1 MRRALLHG
9 IDWPQGGT
17 MRGRNT
23 AVAIIA
29 SLFALE
35 TAHADPLTIRSGW
48 VVMTS
53 GYTPMVVE
61 AKDQLKHYG
70 SSYIIDPIH
79 FQGSAPS
86 MAALASGGVDII
98 PIGYSTLLTAV
109 VNAKMDD
116 IRVVADDFQD
126 GVEGYSSVPFM
137 VRNDNLITKVEDL
150 KGHVVATNSIGGAF
164 DIGLRAMLRK
174 HRLEDKRDVTIVE
187 SDYGNMNS
195 MLLSKKVDLTIGAQ
209 PGVSDP
215 AFRATTYPLFTMRDA
230 TGGRTQVLVFAARTG
245 FLEKNRAALIDFF
258 TDMLALSRRFHDPA
272 HRPEAI
278 ALAARVTK
286 QPYERLNS
294 YLFSTSDFYSDPKGM
309 PDAGALQSGI
319 DMMVALGFA
328 KESIDVK
335 RYLDLSLVQEAAKRL
350 P

>member
-1 MRRALLHG
+1 MRQQRTAFAALIALFLAL
-9 IDWPQGGT
+9 GT
-17 MRGRNT
+17 AR
-23 AVAIIA
+23 
-29 SLFALE
+29 
-35 TAHADPLTIRSGW
+35 ADPLTIRSGW

-53 GYTPMVVE
+53 GYTPMVLE
-61 AKDQLKHYG
+61 AKDHLRHYG
-70 SSYIIDPIH
+70 HSYVLEPIH

-109 VNAKMDD
+109 TNAKMDD

-126 GVEGYSSVPFM
+126 GIEGYASVPFM
-137 VRNDNLITKVEDL
+137 VRNDGGIAKVDDL
-150 KGHVVATNSIGGAF
+150 KGRVVATNAIGGAF
-164 DIGLRAMLRK
+164 DIGMRMMLRK
-174 HRLEDKRDVTIVE
+174 HGLEDKRDYTVVE
-187 SDYGNMNS
+187 SDYAHMNA
-195 MLLSKKVDLTIGAQ
+195 MILERKADLVIGAQ
-209 PGVSDP
+209 PWAREP
-215 AFRATTYPLFTMRDA
+215 AMRAATHTLFTMRDA

-245 FLEKNRAALIDFF
+245 FLDKNRAALIDFF
-258 TDMLALSRRFHDPA
+258 SDMLALSRWFHDPA

-286 QPYERLNS
+286 QPYERLDS
-294 YLFSTSDFYSDPKGM
+294 YLFSTSDFYSDPEGL
-309 PDAGALQSGI
+309 PDIGALQSGI

-335 RYLDLSLVQEAAKRL
+335 RYLDLSLVQEATKRV

>member
-1 MRRALLHG
+1 MRR
-9 IDWPQGGT
+9 
-17 MRGRNT
+17 RST
-23 AVAIIA
+23 AVAALIA
-29 SLFALE
+29 SLLAL
-35 TAHADPLTIRSGW
+35 TAVRADPLTIRSGW

-53 GYTPMVVE
+53 GYTPMVLE

-70 SSYIIDPIH
+70 SAYVLEPIH

-126 GVEGYSSVPFM
+126 GAEGYASVPFM
-137 VRNDNLITKVEDL
+137 VRNDSGIRTVEDL
-150 KGHVVATNSIGGAF
+150 KTRVVATNAIGGAF
-164 DIGLRAMLRK
+164 DIGMRMMLRK
-174 HRLEDKRDVTIVE
+174 HGLEDKRDYTVVE
-187 SDYGNMNS
+187 SDYAHMNP
-195 MLLSKKVDLTIGAQ
+195 MLLEHKADLVIGAQ
-209 PGVSDP
+209 PWSREP
-215 AFRATTYPLFTMRDA
+215 AMREATHTLFTMRDA
-230 TGGRTQVLVFAARTG
+230 TGGRTQVLVFAARAG

-258 TDMLALSRRFHDPA
+258 ADMLALSRWFHDPA

-278 ALAARVTK
+278 ALAARATK
-286 QPYERLNS
+286 QPHERLDS

-309 PDAGALQSGI
+309 PDIGALQSGI

>member
-1 MRRALLHG
+1 MRRL
-9 IDWPQGGT
+9 
-17 MRGRNT
+17 NT
-23 AVAIIA
+23 ALTIVA
-29 SLFALE
+29 SLFALG

-109 VNAKMDD
+109 TNAKMDD

-126 GVEGYSSVPFM
+126 GVDGYSSVPFM
-137 VRNDNLITKVEDL
+137 VRNDNSIAKVEDL
-150 KGHVVATNSIGGAF
+150 KGHVIATNSIGGAF
-164 DIGLRAMLRK
+164 DIGLRAMLKK
-174 HRLEDKRDVTIVE
+174 HGLEDKRDVTIVE

-215 AFRATTYPLFTMRDA
+215 AFRAAAHPLFTMRDA

-245 FLEKNRAALIDFF
+245 FIEKNRAALIDFF
-258 TDMLALSRRFHDPA
+258 EDVLSLSRWFRDPA

-286 QPYERLNS
+286 QPYERLNA

-309 PDAGALQSGI
+309 ADAGALQSGI

-328 KESIDVK
+328 KQSIDVK
-335 RYLDLSLVQEAAKRL
+335 PYLDLSLVQEAAKRL